1 MDRRAKGVISV
12 DTPQCVSPCRGELQ
26 VRLISQGTTRQAA
39 LRDPSGVVISPGAV
53 GSRKPTDVRVPLS
66 VSGGRKMLTLTA
78 DPGPLP
84 IARFDPDS
92 PDKRSVSL
100 FVSRMRFVR

>member
-1 MDRRAKGVISV
+1 M
-12 DTPQCVSPCRGELQ
+12 
-26 VRLISQGTTRQAA
+26 RLISQGITRQAV
-39 LRDPSGVVISPGAV
+39 LRDPSGTVVWRGAV

-84 IARFDPDS
+84 IERFAPDS